1 MEPSVDLVNASPDA
15 MILADRDGTIRVWNP
30 AAQRVFGFTAEQAI
44 GANLDIIIPERFRE
58 AHWAGFERAIDEGR
72 TKYDGQALAT
82 RAQRADGQQIYVEL
96 AFSIVL
102 AEGRGIGA
110 LATARDIT
118 QRFEQDREL
127 RRELRALREASAAG
141 GVEDA

>member
-1 MEPSVDLVNASPDA
+1 MELPVDLVHASPDA
-15 MILADRDGTIRVWNP
+15 MILADHDGTIRVWNP

-58 AHWAGFERAIDEGR
+58 AHWTGFERAIGEGR
-72 TKYDGQALAT
+72 TKYEGQALAT

-102 AEGRGIGA
+102 VEGEAVGA

-127 RRELRALREASAAG
+127 RRELKALREAAA
-141 GVEDA
+141 DADAS

>member
-1 MEPSVDLVNASPDA
+1 M
-15 MILADRDGTIRVWNP
+15 T
-30 AAQRVFGFTAEQAI
+30 
-44 GANLDIIIPERFRE
+44 
-58 AHWAGFERAIDEGR
+58 GR
-72 TKYDGQALAT
+72 TTYEGQALAT

-102 AEGRGIGA
+102 VEGQGIGA

-127 RRELRALREASAAG
+127 RRELRALREASASAEG
-141 GVEDA
+141 S